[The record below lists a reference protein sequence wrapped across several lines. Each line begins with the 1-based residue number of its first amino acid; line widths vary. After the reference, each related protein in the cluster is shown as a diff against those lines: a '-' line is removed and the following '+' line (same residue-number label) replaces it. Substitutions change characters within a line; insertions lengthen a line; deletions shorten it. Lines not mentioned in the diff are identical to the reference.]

1 MSSPVPVLMLTAR
14 DSFPDRVGGLD
25 AGADDYLTKPFDF
38 HELLARIRA
47 LLRRGPVLRPEMI
60 RVKRPGVDTRGR
72 RVERTGREIRAYY
85 QRVRTAR
92 IPGPGMRNR
101 W

>member
-1 MSSPVPVLMLTAR
+1 V
-14 DSFPDRVGGLD
+14 DST

-60 RVKRPGVDTRGR
+60 RVSDLVVDTRG
-72 RVERTGREIRAYY
+72 T
-85 QRVRTAR
+85 
-92 IPGPGMRNR
+92 PC
-101 W
+101 